1 MTPSTPAWQSSKP
14 CAIRCV
20 SAHLRNFRSI
30 CRNVAAWRHYFYR
43 YLAHEKEICVHD
55 DPAFNAEW
63 EVLLS
68 YHGQDEGWPDIE
80 DSQELIEWE
89 DEGDDDEPQG
99 TVDFPSQD
107 TVGLYLRETGRV
119 PLLNADEEVELARA
133 IERGRIVSRQL
144 AKQPDCADADRLR
157 CEAQM
162 GLDARDRLIRANTR
176 LVVSIA
182 KRYMSSRIAFLDLI
196 QEGNIGLMK
205 AVEKY
210 DYRRGYRFST
220 YATWW

>member
-1 MTPSTPAWQSSKP
+1 M
-14 CAIRCV
+14 
-20 SAHLRNFRSI
+20 
-30 CRNVAAWRHYFYR
+30 
-43 YLAHEKEICVHD
+43 HD

-182 KRYMSSRIAFLDLI
+182 NDLGMEPIGVFHFTPIVLIAALFALVLLLAAVVVLAPNLI
-196 QEGNIGLMK
+196 PANADRDTKTNGWRSFRSAIS
-205 AVEKY
+205 A
-210 DYRRGYRFST
+210 ST
-220 YATWW
+220 IR